1 MSYKQVLEAA
11 LALPVGKQQKLMEQL
26 EENLAAADDGELS
39 AEWEKEID
47 RRLAEYKAGKAKTI
61 TWEEAKERMQ
71 KLRKSHG
78 KKSRSVAARRL
89 G

>member
-1 MSYKQVLEAA
+1 MSYQQVLEAA
-11 LALPVGKQQKLMEQL
+11 LALPLTKQQKLMEQL
-26 EENLAAADDGELS
+26 EEHLATGDGGELS
-39 AEWEKEID
+39 PEWEKEIE
-47 RRLAEYKAGKAKTI
+47 RRLAEYKAGTAKTI
-61 TWEEAKERMQ
+61 TWEEAKQRMD